1 MRKDKRFPTVQV
13 EVACLPAAEDRVA
26 KVFFN
31 ILADYCSRFN
41 VKVTEEKYKISIAC
55 VEYADDNE
63 EMGMTI
69 HGEDNQGRIL
79 VQIRDPY
86 LSDWEN
92 NYFTKQL
99 FLYIMCHEFVHVCQH
114 LTKRDGFR
122 VPKCSYDKE
131 SSREAYFFDPC
142 EVEARVFEHFYT
154 VMYADK
160 LL

>member
-13 EVACLPAAEDRVA
+13 EVACLPAAEENVA

-31 ILADYCSRFN
+31 ILDDYCKRFN
-41 VKVTEEKYKISIAC
+41 VKVTEEKYKVSIAC
-55 VEYADDNE
+55 VEYADDDH

-69 HGEDNQGRIL
+69 HGEDQAGRIL

-114 LTKRDGFR
+114 LTGRDGFK
-122 VPKCSYDKE
+122 VPKCTYDKE
-131 SSREAYFFDPC
+131 SSRESYFFDPC